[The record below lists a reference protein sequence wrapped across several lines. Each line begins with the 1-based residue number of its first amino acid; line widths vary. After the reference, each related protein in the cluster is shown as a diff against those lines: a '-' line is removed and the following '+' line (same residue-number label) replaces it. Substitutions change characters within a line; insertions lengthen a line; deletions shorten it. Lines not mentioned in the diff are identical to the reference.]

1 MLKIFISNSVLSDVI
16 YQAEDDSKTSH
27 DLLYKI
33 LKSRTTVIYVSE
45 KYPEELPLEVAL
57 FCSSYG
63 NFPKEDRCD
72 FLSDILS
79 NPSAVLKEPTSVFL
93 LDVEPC
99 VANDIQEKYGVICL
113 AKEDA
118 YKAGAMLMDDNK
130 EYSTD
135 NNKVFHD
142 GWATVLSGIRQLPSN
157 SLIINDRYLFSNR
170 ENSKGEGFKN
180 LRQIL
185 QLLLPMKFAERKT
198 GIQYHVL
205 IVFDPEEI
213 YGSQTFQSVVERLFN
228 MITCMR
234 KYTIKLEVLGIAKGM
249 KTDNI
254 HFRLH
259 NRRIVSNYYIVKAE
273 QQLAAFN
280 DTKGT
285 CCQTITPQR
294 FFTED
299 SLVKETS
306 SSSPQRSI
314 RQLIEVFE
322 DFDPNIHIGSDGYK
336 AYYYAVATNKD
347 DVKGIGK
354 NLMNR
359 LLRKKKS
366 IVEKEL

>member
-1 MLKIFISNSVLSDVI
+1 MLKVFISNSVLSDI
-16 YQAEDDSKTSH
+16 IFQAEDDSKTSH

-33 LKSRTTVIYVSE
+33 LKCRTTTIYVSE
-45 KYPEELPLEVAL
+45 KYQGEFPVEVGL
-57 FCSSYG
+57 FCLNYG
-63 NFPKEDRCD
+63 NIPKEDRCGYI
-72 FLSDILS
+72 SDILS

-135 NNKVFHD
+135 NNKEFHN
-142 GWATVLSGIRQLPSN
+142 GWATVLAGIKQLPSN
-157 SLIINDRYLFSNR
+157 SLIINDRYLFSNL
-170 ENSKGEGFKN
+170 ENSKGDGFKN

-185 QLLLPMKFAERKT
+185 QFLLPMKFAERET

-213 YGSQTFQSVVERLFN
+213 YDSQLFQSVTEKLIK

-234 KYTIKLEVLGIAKGM
+234 KYTIKLEVLGITKWM

-259 NRRIVSNYYIVKAE
+259 NRRIVSNYYIIKAE

-299 SLVKETS
+299 SLLKETS

-314 RQLIEVFE
+314 QQLVEVFE
-322 DFDPNIHIGSDGYK
+322 DFDPNIHIGSKGYK

-347 DVKGIGK
+347 DAKGMGK
-354 NLMNR
+354 NLINR